1 MPEDSI
7 KEGSAVAIRCAH
19 GDTVLYPMADVTMEV
34 DGKEMTVE
42 AAVSD
47 TLPMSALL
55 GTDVP
60 ELGELL
66 ATEDRIEGEEAFA
79 VITRSEAKKQKE
91 EMKENERECE
101 DQPNSLQEDST
112 TWMDH
117 FMMNYLEKVRKR
129 LKRPKVRREQKDF
142 NENNYSWM
150 KKINNLMRR
159 RIMTSINM
167 N

>member
-1 MPEDSI
+1 MFKDYDTSTFVPEDNI
-7 KEGSAVAIRCAH
+7 KEGSAIAIRCAH
-19 GDTVLYPMADVTMEV
+19 GDTVLYPMADVMMEV

-79 VITRSEAKKQKE
+79 VITRSEAKKQKK
-91 EMKENERECE
+91 EMKESERQCE
-101 DQPNSLQEDST
+101 DQPNSLQEDLT

-117 FMMNYLEKVRKR
+117 FDDELFGKSKEKTKKTKSEKR
-129 LKRPKVRREQKDF
+129 AERRQ
-142 NENNYSWM
+142 
-150 KKINNLMRR
+150 
-159 RIMTSINM
+159 
-167 N
+167 

>member
-1 MPEDSI
+1 MIHRHLVSEDNI

-19 GDTVLYPMADVTMEV
+19 GDTVLYPMADVMMEV

-66 ATEDRIEGEEAFA
+66 ATEEAFA
-79 VITRSEAKKQKE
+79 VITRSEAKKQKK
-91 EMKENERECE
+91 EMKESERQCE

-117 FMMNYLEKVRKR
+117 FDDELFGKSKEKTKKTKSEKR
-129 LKRPKVRREQKDF
+129 AERHQ
-142 NENNYSWM
+142 
-150 KKINNLMRR
+150 
-159 RIMTSINM
+159 
-167 N
+167 